1 MPSLGDLLLDMR
13 ESDVAEKAM
22 EPEPE
27 SVPSARRF
35 VLDLGWADDEKTRE
49 QLGALTSEL
58 VTNAVLHART
68 PFTLKVS
75 VMANRIRV
83 AVTDGSKA
91 RPTLKQHEKTSPT
104 GRGLRIIES
113 IADRWGVDPARSG
126 KTVWFE
132 LDRRTGS
139 A

>member
-1 MPSLGDLLLDMR
+1 MVFS

-68 PFTLKVS
+68 PFNLKVS
-75 VMANRIRV
+75 GRANRIRV
-83 AVTDGSKA
+83 AVTDGSKT
-91 RPTLKQHEKTSPT
+91 RPTLKLHEKTSPT
-104 GRGLRIIES
+104 GRGLRIIEA

-132 LDRRTGS
+132 LDRPTS
-139 A
+139 ST